1 MPASTG
7 VFISNSL
14 AEISRLSPSSVVD
27 IGCGFGLWGFLS
39 RLYLDAFAGHPYKE
53 DWQCRIDGVEV
64 FPKYIMPHQRFLY
77 DNIHIGN
84 IKDIVDQLDDYD
96 LYVFGDVL
104 EHLPKQDAQRVLNTA
119 YQKAVKAVL
128 INVPL
133 GDGWLRES
141 PSDNPHEA
149 HLSAWTL
156 DDFIEYSPKILGE
169 CAFPD
174 IGDYAAIL
182 IDKTLSDSQLAGQW
196 CANGRLYI
204 ERNPEFAQ
212 TCFARAI
219 AMGCANPDAHLE
231 LANISLQQHKV
242 DDAVALLR
250 DAMNQFPKNERPYDM
265 LGNLLLALDRVE
277 EAHQVFSSKP
287 SSNTDTDR

>member
-196 CANGRLYI
+196 CFT
-204 ERNPEFAQ
+204 P
-212 TCFARAI
+212 AREI
-219 AMGCANPDAHLE
+219 VSKLGSKSQIGDRHLF
-231 LANISLQQHKV
+231 LRSTSCVSFSTSFTRIS
-242 DDAVALLR
+242 
-250 DAMNQFPKNERPYDM
+250 
-265 LGNLLLALDRVE
+265 
-277 EAHQVFSSKP
+277 P
-287 SSNTDTDR
+287 SSNPRRLAYLLLLRSHGSNDIGRHLF